1 MDSDKLRIYVD
12 CFQLHKL
19 LYKAQFEMC
28 KKDRVVVGNLI
39 LEYNAKLFAHIA
51 MANNCKEERLKYI
64 EKFISDFEILKMYLR
79 LIVEENII
87 SNDGTKFNI
96 FDYISKID
104 KAIYGWVVS
113 IICLFVGLAMLEWA
127 IETGAMIALEGM
139 ALISSFVVF
148 SNWFDNI
155 FGCKS

>member
-104 KAIYGWVVS
+104 KTIYGWRS
-113 IICLFVGLAMLEWA
+113 YTLARHA
-127 IETGAMIALEGM
+127 AVPDADGSG
-139 ALISSFVVF
+139 
-148 SNWFDNI
+148 
-155 FGCKS
+155 